1 MPSFKTSIA
10 YIYSLSGSDI
20 FRGILFPIYASRL
33 GFTDLQIGIIL
44 TLFTIVTLVA
54 YYPASLITEK
64 FGAKLSLYV
73 SQISYFIS
81 LGIIFYTT
89 SLFGLFLAYAML
101 GVAQAFLVQRNT
113 IIVANAK
120 GKEEL
125 NTLYSSVNGSS
136 LLGRL
141 LGSLGVALLYFDP
154 AITYFRLSFLLLGA
168 LWLTPIPIIH
178 GLNDTKKAQKLT
190 LSPQRNVL
198 VYSVVALFTGFG
210 ENIIVTLLQLYYN
223 NLGVNLLGISLIYV
237 GTSAVGYAGTYLAGR
252 MSGRIVFGY
261 LASTLVYALTAP
273 LIGLPLIYS
282 VIAVTAYSFVRFT
295 RNVFGSVMRGEI
307 LKSMN
312 QVEKGYGTSSIT
324 STLGDSA
331 GTFLQGYLF
340 NVGEYDFPF
349 IIGAASMVGGSL
361 LHYYFYRKYVE
372 VSKKATS

>member
-1 MPSFKTSIA
+1 M
-10 YIYSLSGSDI
+10 
-20 FRGILFPIYASRL
+20 
-33 GFTDLQIGIIL
+33 
-44 TLFTIVTLVA
+44 
-54 YYPASLITEK
+54 
-64 FGAKLSLYV
+64 
-73 SQISYFIS
+73 
-81 LGIIFYTT
+81 
-89 SLFGLFLAYAML
+89 
-101 GVAQAFLVQRNT
+101 
-113 IIVANAK
+113 
-120 GKEEL
+120 
-125 NTLYSSVNGSS
+125 NGSS

-372 VSKKATS
+372 VTKKATS